1 MYKLNSEIRIIEAK
15 ILILFR
21 MDDKILRPVG
31 KIRK

>member
-1 MYKLNSEIRIIEAK
+1 MYQLNSEIQIIEAK

-21 MDDKILRPVG
+21 VDDKILRLVG

>member
-1 MYKLNSEIRIIEAK
+1 MYQLNSEIQIIEAK

-21 MDDKILRPVG
+21 VDDKILRLAG